1 MISKGHF
8 CYGCNTFFHDSNPY
22 VKTHKGCTG
31 NKSIGI
37 CVDRME
43 FGEDYVGNLLELSK
57 DELIKMILK
66 TSKNKNNKIYEKRN
80 KVC

>member
-1 MISKGHF
+1 MTSKGHF

-22 VKTHKGCTG
+22 VRTHKGCKG
-31 NKSIGI
+31 NKSLGV
-37 CVDRME
+37 CVDSKE